1 MTTALPSVSRRIRRI
16 GGAFAALAC
25 CAAPIHQATAQ
36 GQIKIGILEP
46 LSGPIAAEGRRQ
58 LNGMEIVRDII
69 NERGGIAGKQLTWV
83 VADAPDATAATNEA
97 SRLITQQ
104 GVKLIAGTFSS
115 SLCLPASDVAARNNI
130 VYWEVSCVD
139 PRFSV
144 RGYKSVFRT
153 EIDANGFGWYEIEF
167 IRDTLRKKLG
177 KELKDLK
184 LAFVSEDS
192 AYGQGTTE
200 AGRKRAQEL
209 GIPILS
215 VDFYNRN
222 SMTDFTP
229 IILKLKSAQP
239 DVIVANAYTSDAILF
254 WQQAR
259 QLDLNVK
266 AVISAGAIGFGSP
279 DFGKSLGAAAEGP
292 FSLLEP
298 GGLNPKALGKE
309 VASLEAEIAKRYE
322 AKYHER
328 YAASAQ
334 LGGFGLWIL
343 AEVLKKTG
351 GDLSPDK
358 VRAAALSL
366 DIPVGGSLNG
376 WGVKFQ
382 DNGQNAPDRVQHYIL
397 QWQDGKQVTV
407 WPERFAVA
415 PIKYAPLPKWSE
427 RK

>member
-1 MTTALPSVSRRIRRI
+1 MRSASRTGRCARLGAMLALLASCLASNPSAIADNTIRI
-16 GGAFAALAC
+16 GV
-25 CAAPIHQATAQ
+25 
-36 GQIKIGILEP
+36 LEP

-97 SRLITQQ
+97 SRLISQE
-104 GVKLIAGTFSS
+104 GVKLLAGTFSS
-115 SLCLPASDVAARNNI
+115 SLCLPASDVAARNSI

-139 PRFSV
+139 PRFNG
-144 RGYKSVFRT
+144 RGYKNVFRT
-153 EIDANGFGWYEIEF
+153 EIDAGGFGWYELEF
-167 IRDTLRKKLG
+167 IRDTLHKKLG

-200 AGRKRAQEL
+200 AGKKRAQEL
-209 GIPILS
+209 GIASVS

-229 IILKLKSAQP
+229 IILKLKAAQP
-239 DVIVANAYTSDAILF
+239 DVIIASAYTNDAILF

-266 AVISAGAIGFGSP
+266 AIISAGAVGYGSP
-279 DFGKSLGAAAEGP
+279 DFGKSFGAAAEGP
-292 FSLLEP
+292 LTVLEP
-298 GGLNPKALGKE
+298 SGLNPKALGKQ
-309 VASLEAEIAKRYE
+309 VAELEIEIAKRYE
-322 AKYHER
+322 AKDHER

-334 LGGFGLWIL
+334 LGAAGIWIL

-351 GDLSPDK
+351 GDMSPDK
-358 VRAAALSL
+358 VRAAAMSL
-366 DIPVGGSLNG
+366 DIPVGGTING

-382 DNGQNAPDRVQHYIL
+382 DNGQNAPDRVQHYVL

-407 WPERFAVA
+407 WPERFAVT
-415 PIKYAPLPKWSE
+415 PMKFVPLPKWSE

>member
-1 MTTALPSVSRRIRRI
+1 MATTSPAVSRSFVRA
-16 GGAFAALAC
+16 GTAAAALAVS
-25 CAAPIHQATAQ
+25 AALSPHAAAQ
-36 GQIKIGILEP
+36 NQIRIGILEP

-58 LNGMEIVRDII
+58 LNGMEVMRDII
-69 NERGGIAGKQLTWV
+69 NERGGIAGKQLVWV
-83 VADAPDATAATNEA
+83 VADAPDATAATSEA

-144 RGYKSVFRT
+144 RGYKNVFRT

-167 IRDTLRKKLG
+167 IRDALSRKLG
-177 KELKDLK
+177 KDLNSLKVAIL
-184 LAFVSEDS
+184 SEDS

-200 AGRKRAQEL
+200 AAKKRAQEL
-209 GIPILS
+209 GIPIVS

-229 IILKLKSAQP
+229 LILKLKSAQP
-239 DVIVANAYTSDAILF
+239 DVIIANAYTNDAILF

-266 AVISAGAIGFGSP
+266 AVLSAGAIGFGSP

-292 FSLLEP
+292 FALLEP
-298 GGLNPKALGKE
+298 GGLNPKALTKE
-309 VASLEAEIAKRYE
+309 AAALDAEIAKRYE
-322 AKYHER
+322 AKYKER

-334 LGGFGLWIL
+334 VGAAGIWIL

-351 GDLSPDK
+351 GDLSPDRI
-358 VRAAALSL
+358 RAAALSL
-366 DIPVGGSLNG
+366 DIPVGGMLNG

-382 DNGQNAPDRVQHYIL
+382 ENGQNAPERVQHYMV

-415 PIKYAPLPKWSE
+415 PMKHVPLPKWSE

>member
-1 MTTALPSVSRRIRRI
+1 MAITFLITSCNLVRVGTAL
-16 GGAFAALAC
+16 AALAVGATLSPRV
-25 CAAPIHQATAQ
+25 AAQN
-36 GQIKIGILEP
+36 QIRIGILEP

-58 LNGMEIVRDII
+58 LNGMEVMRDII
-69 NERGGIAGKQLTWV
+69 NERGGIAGKQLAWV

-97 SRLITQQ
+97 SRLITQE

-144 RGYKSVFRT
+144 RSYKNVFRT

-167 IRDTLRKKLG
+167 IRDTLARKLG
-177 KELKDLK
+177 KDLK
-184 LAFVSEDS
+184 GIKLAILSEDS

-200 AGRKRAQEL
+200 AAKRRAQEL
-209 GIPILS
+209 GISVVS

-229 IILKLKSAQP
+229 IILKLKSSQP
-239 DVIVANAYTSDAILF
+239 DVIIANAYTNDAILF

-259 QLDLNVK
+259 QLDLNAK
-266 AVISAGAIGFGSP
+266 AVLGAGAVGFGSP
-279 DFGKSLGAAAEGP
+279 DFGKSLGASAEGP
-292 FSLLEP
+292 FALLEP
-298 GGLNPKALGKE
+298 GGLNPKALTKE
-309 VASLEAEIAKRYE
+309 AGALDTELAKRYE
-322 AKYHER
+322 AKYNER

-334 LGGFGLWIL
+334 LGAAGLWIL
-343 AEVLKKTG
+343 AEVLKKTA
-351 GDLSPDK
+351 GDLSPDR

-366 DIPVGGSLNG
+366 DIPVGGMLNG

-382 DNGQNAPDRVQHYIL
+382 DNGQNDPERVQHYMV
-397 QWQDGKQVTV
+397 QWQDGKQLTV

-415 PIKYAPLPKWSE
+415 PMRYVPLPKWSE

>member
-1 MTTALPSVSRRIRRI
+1 MTSAFPSRRIARV
-16 GGAFAALAC
+16 AVLVTALAC
-25 CAAPIHQATAQ
+25 CAAPVDQAVGQ
-36 GQIKIGILEP
+36 NQIKIGILEP

-58 LNGMEIVRDII
+58 LNGLEIVRDII

-97 SRLITQQ
+97 SRLITQE

-139 PRFSV
+139 PRFNA
-144 RGYKSVFRT
+144 RGYKNVFRS
-153 EIDANGFGWYEIEF
+153 EIDANGFGWYELEF
-167 IRDTLRKKLG
+167 IRDTLHKKVG
-177 KELKDLK
+177 KDLKDLK
-184 LAFVSEDS
+184 IAFVSEDS

-200 AGRKRAQEL
+200 AGKKRAQDL
-209 GIPILS
+209 GIQVLS

-222 SMTDFTP
+222 AMTDFTP
-229 IILKLKSAQP
+229 IILKLKSTQP
-239 DVIVANAYTSDAILF
+239 DVIISASYTNDAILF

-266 AVISAGAIGFGSP
+266 AIVSAGAVGFGSP

-292 FSLLEP
+292 FTLLEP
-298 GGLNPKALGKE
+298 SGLNPKALGSL
-309 VASLEAEIAKRYE
+309 VAGLELEIAKRYE
-322 AKYHER
+322 AKYNER

-334 LGGFGLWIL
+334 LGAAGLWIL

-351 GDLSPDK
+351 GDLNPDK

-366 DIPVGGSLNG
+366 DIPVGGTING

-415 PIKYAPLPKWSE
+415 PMRYVPLPKWSE

>member
-1 MTTALPSVSRRIRRI
+1 MQRLFPQKACAVPSV
-16 GGAFAALAC
+16 GVALVALAC
-25 CAAPIHQATAQ
+25 GLLPAPCAVAQ
-36 GQIKIGILEP
+36 NQIKIGVLQP
-46 LSGPIAAEGRRQ
+46 LSGLIAPEGRRQ
-58 LNGMEIVRDII
+58 LNGMEVMRELL
-69 NERGGIAGKQLTWV
+69 NERGGIAGKQLAWV
-83 VADAPDATAATNEA
+83 VADVPDATAATHEA
-97 SRLITQQ
+97 SRLITQE

-139 PRFSV
+139 PRFSA
-144 RGYKSVFRT
+144 RGYKNVFRT

-167 IRDTLRKKLG
+167 IRDALARKLG
-177 KELKDLK
+177 RDLKSLK
-184 LAFVSEDS
+184 LAILSEDS

-200 AGRKRAQEL
+200 AAKRRAQEL
-209 GIPILS
+209 GIALVS

-222 SMTDFTP
+222 AMTDFTP
-229 IILKLKSAQP
+229 LILKLKSSQP
-239 DVIVANAYTSDAILF
+239 DVVIVNAYTNDAILF

-266 AVISAGAIGFGSP
+266 AAVSAGAVGFGSP

-292 FSLLEP
+292 FALLEP
-298 GGLNPKALGKE
+298 GGLNPKALTKE
-309 VASLEAEIAKRYE
+309 VAALEAEIARRYE
-322 AKYHER
+322 AKYNEK

-334 LGGFGLWIL
+334 LGAFGVWVL
-343 AEVLKKTG
+343 AEALRKTG

-358 VRAAALSL
+358 LRAAAMSL
-366 DIPVGGSLNG
+366 DIPIGAALNG

-382 DNGQNAPDRVQHYIL
+382 DTGQNALERVHHYIV

-407 WPERFAVA
+407 WPEPFAVA
-415 PIKYAPLPKWSE
+415 PMKHIPLPKWSE

>member
-1 MTTALPSVSRRIRRI
+1 
-16 GGAFAALAC
+16 
-25 CAAPIHQATAQ
+25 
-36 GQIKIGILEP
+36 
-46 LSGPIAAEGRRQ
+46 
-58 LNGMEIVRDII
+58 
-69 NERGGIAGKQLTWV
+69 
-83 VADAPDATAATNEA
+83 
-97 SRLITQQ
+97 
-104 GVKLIAGTFSS
+104 
-115 SLCLPASDVAARNNI
+115 LCLPASDVAARNNV

-144 RGYKSVFRT
+144 RGYKNVFRT
-153 EIDANGFGWYEIEF
+153 EIDANGFGWYQLEF
-167 IRDTLRKKLG
+167 IRETLHKKLG
-177 KELKDLK
+177 KDLKDLRI
-184 LAFVSEDS
+184 AFLSEDS

-200 AGRKRAQEL
+200 AGKKRAQEL
-209 GIPILS
+209 GVTVLS

-229 IILKLKSAQP
+229 IILKLKSSQP
-239 DVIVANAYTSDAILF
+239 DVIVANAYTNDAILF

-266 AVISAGAIGFGSP
+266 AVVSAGAIGIGSP

-292 FSLLEP
+292 FALVEP
-298 GGLNPKALGKE
+298 AGMNPKALGKE
-309 VASLEAEIAKRYE
+309 VAALEAEIARRYE
-322 AKYHER
+322 ARYKER

-334 LGGFGLWIL
+334 LGAAGVWIL

-366 DIPVGGSLNG
+366 DIPVGGTLNG

-382 DNGQNAPDRVQHYIL
+382 DNGQNATDRVQHYIL
-397 QWQDGKQVTV
+397 QWQNGKQVTV

-415 PIKYAPLPKWSE
+415 PMKYVPLPKWSE

>member
-1 MTTALPSVSRRIRRI
+1 MTSRITSWSPFRAITI
-16 GGAFAALAC
+16 CAALA
-25 CAAPIHQATAQ
+25 ASTALSSHALAQ
-36 GQIKIGILEP
+36 NQIRIGVLEP

-58 LNGMEIVRDII
+58 LNGMEVMRDII
-69 NERGGIAGKQLTWV
+69 NERGGIAGKQLAWV
-83 VADAPDATAATNEA
+83 VGDAPDATAATNEA
-97 SRLITQQ
+97 SRLITQER
-104 GVKLIAGTFSS
+104 VKLIAGTFSS

-144 RGYKSVFRT
+144 RGYKNVFRT

-167 IRDTLRKKLG
+167 IRDTLTKKLG
-177 KELKDLK
+177 KDLKSLK
-184 LAFVSEDS
+184 LAILSEDS

-200 AGRKRAQEL
+200 AAKKRAQDM
-209 GIPILS
+209 GIAILS

-229 IILKLKSAQP
+229 IILKLKSSQP
-239 DVIVANAYTSDAILF
+239 DVIIANAYTNDGILF

-266 AVISAGAIGFGSP
+266 AVLSAGAVGFGSP
-279 DFGKSLGAAAEGP
+279 DFGKSLGVTAEGP
-292 FSLLEP
+292 FALLEP
-298 GGLNPKALGKE
+298 GGLNSKALTKE
-309 VASLEAEIAKRYE
+309 AAVLDAEVAKRYE
-322 AKYHER
+322 AKYNER

-334 LGGFGLWIL
+334 LGAAGVWVL

-351 GDLSPDK
+351 GDLSPEK
-358 VRAAALSL
+358 IRAAALGL
-366 DIPVGGSLNG
+366 DIPVGGMLNG

-382 DNGQNAPDRVQHYIL
+382 DNGQNDPERVQHYMV

-415 PIKYAPLPKWSE
+415 PMKYVPLPKWTE

>member
-1 MTTALPSVSRRIRRI
+1 MASAFSGGRVRIPHLAAAL
-16 GGAFAALAC
+16 AALAC
-25 CAAPIHQATAQ
+25 CASLAPDTSAQ
-36 GQIKIGILEP
+36 NQIKIGVLEP

-58 LNGMEIVRDII
+58 LNGMEIVRDLI
-69 NERGGIAGKQLTWV
+69 NERGGIAGKQLVWV
-83 VADAPDATAATNEA
+83 VGDVPDATAATNEA
-97 SRLITQQ
+97 SRLITQE
-104 GVKLIAGTFSS
+104 GVKLIVGTFSS

-144 RGYKSVFRT
+144 RGYKNVFRT
-153 EIDANGFGWYEIEF
+153 EIDANGFGWYELEF
-167 IRDTLRKKLG
+167 IRDALPKKLG
-177 KELKDLK
+177 KELKDIK
-184 LAFVSEDS
+184 LALLSEDS

-200 AGRKRAQEL
+200 AARKRAQEL

-215 VDFYNRN
+215 VDFYNRTA
-222 SMTDFTP
+222 MTDFTP
-229 IILKLKSAQP
+229 IILKLKAAQP
-239 DVIVANAYTSDAILF
+239 DVIIANAYTNDAILF

-266 AVISAGAIGFGSP
+266 AVVSAGAIGSGSP
-279 DFGKSLGAAAEGP
+279 DFGKSLGSTAEGP

-298 GGLNPKALGKE
+298 AGLNPRALAKQ
-309 VASLEAEIAKRYE
+309 VAELEAEIAKRYQ
-322 AKYHER
+322 ARYNER

-334 LGGFGLWIL
+334 LGAAGLWML
-343 AEVLKKTG
+343 FEVLKKTG
-351 GDLSPDK
+351 GDLSPEK

-366 DIPVGGSLNG
+366 DIPVGGTLNG

-382 DNGQNAPDRVQHYIL
+382 DNGQNAADRVQHYIV

-415 PIKYAPLPKWSE
+415 PMRYVPLPKWSE

>member
-1 MTTALPSVSRRIRRI
+1 MASAYRSRSQGFFRACAVVAAVAVGVALPSR
-16 GGAFAALAC
+16 
-25 CAAPIHQATAQ
+25 ATAQ
-36 GQIKIGILEP
+36 GQIKIGVLQP

-58 LNGMEIVRDII
+58 LNGMEVVRDLI
-69 NERGGIAGKQLTWV
+69 NERGGIAGKRLTWV
-83 VADAPDATAATNEA
+83 VADAPDPTAATNQA
-97 SRLITQQ
+97 RRLITQE
-104 GVKLIAGTFSS
+104 GVKLLAGTFSS
-115 SLCLPASDVAARNNI
+115 SLCLPASDVAARSNV

-144 RGYKSVFRT
+144 RGYKNVFRT
-153 EIDANGFGWYEIEF
+153 EIDANGFGWYQLEF
-167 IRDTLRKKLG
+167 IRDTLHKKLG
-177 KELKDLK
+177 KDLKDLRI
-184 LAFVSEDS
+184 AFLSEDS

-209 GIPILS
+209 GIRVIS

-222 SMTDFTP
+222 TMTDFTP
-229 IILKLKSAQP
+229 IILKLKSSRP
-239 DVIVANAYTSDAILF
+239 DVIIANAYTNDAILF

-259 QLDLNVK
+259 QLDLDVK
-266 AVISAGAIGFGSP
+266 AVVGAGAIGFGSP

-292 FSLLEP
+292 FTLLEP
-298 GGLNPKALGKE
+298 AGMNPKALDKE
-309 VASLEAEIAKRYE
+309 VAALEAEIARRYE
-322 AKYHER
+322 VKYKER

-334 LGGFGLWIL
+334 VGAAGMWIL

-366 DIPVGGSLNG
+366 DIPVGGTLNG

-382 DNGQNAPDRVQHYIL
+382 DNGQNATDRVQHYIV
-397 QWQDGKQVTV
+397 QWQNGKPVTV

-415 PIKYAPLPKWSE
+415 PMKHVPLPKWSE